1 MTTRDDPQRVEFAA
15 LLLSGGASTRMGRD
29 KTQLVVQGMTLARR
43 TGQLVERVVDTA
55 LEVGPGSSGLAV
67 VREEPAGTGPLA
79 AIDAGRHAL
88 RERGHRGG
96 ALVIACD
103 LPLLTEE
110 LLRFLLH
117 YDSPASV
124 VPVVQGHAQP
134 LLARWSTRDLDAV
147 ADLVLAGE
155 RSLRHLVTS
164 ADVVLLEE
172 SQWSAYA
179 SRETFDDV
187 DTLDDA
193 RRLCIRV

>member
-1 MTTRDDPQRVEFAA
+1 M
-15 LLLSGGASTRMGRD
+15 
-29 KTQLVVQGMTLARR
+29 
-43 TGQLVERVVDTA
+43 
-55 LEVGPGSSGLAV
+55 
-67 VREEPAGTGPLA
+67 
-79 AIDAGRHAL
+79 
-88 RERGHRGG
+88 
-96 ALVIACD
+96 
-103 LPLLTEE
+103 
-110 LLRFLLH
+110 
-117 YDSPASV
+117 
-124 VPVVQGHAQP
+124 VQGHAQP

-193 RRLCIRV
+193 RRLGIRV